1 MCLHSLTGFTWTEE
15 FYRGS
20 YEYSFLDHGG
30 VIVAVSRYSSNT
42 VYTKSIT
49 FSCTEG
55 LSWREMNIS
64 VNNLY
69 VIGMLT
75 EPGSTTLEVILI
87 IALCQ
92 LFYCVNAVDCIP

>member
-1 MCLHSLTGFTWTEE
+1 MCLHSTWTEE

-64 VNNLY
+64 VA
-69 VIGMLT
+69 
-75 EPGSTTLEVILI
+75 PAARKHQRSGSAAPES
-87 IALCQ
+87 
-92 LFYCVNAVDCIP
+92 

>member
-1 MCLHSLTGFTWTEE
+1 MFNSLIGFTWTEE

-20 YEYSFLDHGG
+20 YEYSYLDHGG
-30 VIVAVSRYSSNT
+30 VIVAVSRYSSGS
-42 VYTKSIT
+42 VYTNSIT

-55 LSWREMNIS
+55 LAWKDLNIS
-64 VNNLY
+64 VNSLY

-75 EPGSTTLEVILI
+75 EPGSTTLEVIHTI
-87 IALCQ
+87 VLCQ